1 MTEGYGSYWW
11 AIGPHEGKMVLL
23 GPYLDREEANNRG
36 LHGFE
41 GPFKVFSSL
50 SRDRGR
56 VTQAIKER
64 RLGEGANLSQALER
78 IGHRL

>member
-1 MTEGYGSYWW
+1 VTNGSGDYYW
-11 AIGPHEGKMVLL
+11 AIGSHGGKWVLL
-23 GPYLDREEANNRG
+23 GPYLRWDEANDRG
-36 LHGFE
+36 LHSFE
-41 GPFKVFSSL
+41 GPFKVFSSI

-56 VTQAIKER
+56 VTQAIKEK